1 MVLPYRNNDERARDA
16 SVNPVMMPEPTPR
29 AFVLSFVLAA
39 VVSGCAPKVAPAPPA
54 APPPAPP
61 PIVPAVAISSVPPQ
75 ASPVFDA
82 TGAVIDRVQAE
93 FDLGRTEFDR
103 GRIEAAREHFNRAIE
118 ILLTQ
123 PGGVRSNPRLQATFD
138 RLVEQTSALEVRSIH
153 EADGITESK
162 APPAAID
169 EVLNAGLFE
178 RPAPKATTAETVAA
192 DLETLPRDVPIPVNA
207 KVLSYVELYQGQL
220 RDFMQAGIDRSQQY
234 VPMIQRVFREEGV
247 PVDLAYIPLIESAF
261 MPNALSRASARGMWQ
276 FMLGTAQEHG
286 LKQDWFLDERSD
298 PEKATRAAAQ
308 YLKTLG
314 EMFDGDWLFALASY
328 NAGPG
333 RLQSA
338 ASRSKSADFW
348 TISASTRY
356 LPRET
361 REYVPMIMAAIIVG
375 KNPELYGFDVNP
387 STPRAY
393 ETVEIKGALDLKL
406 IAEWANLTV
415 EQLQELNPELRR
427 TTTPMTPHDL
437 KVPIGTASMIEA
449 HLGTADAQY
458 RRFTFHTIR
467 KGETLASIA
476 RKYDVSVGAVREAN
490 ALTPTSR
497 LSVRQTLA
505 IPAPS
510 TPALPTVAAPKPAV
524 TSSTAAARPG
534 GGTPSVPSG
543 PSSASS
549 SAPGLYKVRPGDT
562 LYSIARQFSITVPQ
576 LKQWNNLKS
585 DSIKVGDQLRI
596 RG

>member
-1 MVLPYRNNDERARDA
+1 
-16 SVNPVMMPEPTPR
+16 MPEPTPR
-29 AFVLSFVLAA
+29 AFVLSFALAA
-39 VVSGCAPKVAPAPPA
+39 VVSGCAPKVAPAKPEP
-54 APPPAPP
+54 PPPAPP
-61 PIVPAVAISSVPPQ
+61 PIVQAAAIPAPIPPQPSPVVDLTSVAI
-75 ASPVFDA
+75 
-82 TGAVIDRVQAE
+82 DRAQAE
-93 FDLGRTEFDR
+93 FDAGQAEFDR
-103 GRIEAAREHFNRAIE
+103 GRLVAAREHFDKAVE
-118 ILLTQ
+118 ILLSQ
-123 PGGVRSNPRLQATFD
+123 PGGVRVNQRLQDAYERMLD
-138 RLVEQTSALEVRSIH
+138 RISALEVRSIH
-153 EADGITESK
+153 EADGVTESK
-162 APPAAID
+162 SQPAAID

-178 RPAPKATTAETVAA
+178 RPAPKATTAETVQA
-192 DLETLPRDVPIPVNA
+192 DLQSLPRDIAIPVNA
-207 KVLSYVELYQGQL
+207 KVLSYVELFQGQL

-234 VPMIQRVFREEGV
+234 VPMIQRIFREEGV
-247 PVDLAYIPLIESAF
+247 PLDLAYIPLIESAF

-276 FMLGTAQEHG
+276 FMLGTAQEQG

-314 EMFDGDWLFALASY
+314 QMFDGDWLFALASY

-338 ASRSKSADFW
+338 ATRSKSADFW

-375 KNPELYGFDVNP
+375 KNPEMYGFEVNS

-393 ETVEIKGALDLKL
+393 ESVKIKGALDLKL

-415 EQLQELNPELRR
+415 EQIQDLNPELRR

-449 HLGTADAQY
+449 HLDTADAVY
-458 RRFTFHTIR
+458 RQFTFHTIR
-467 KGETLASIA
+467 KGETLAGIA
-476 RKYDVSVGAVREAN
+476 RKYGVSVGAVREAN

-510 TPALPTVAAPKPAV
+510 TTALPAVASPKPV
-524 TSSTAAARPG
+524 TSTTAASKPNG
-534 GGTPSVPSG
+534 GPSSTPSASAGSG
-543 PSSASS
+543 SSASS
-549 SAPGLYKVRPGDT
+549 TPGGLYRVRPGDT

-576 LKQWNNLKS
+576 LKQWNRLSS
-585 DSIKVGDQLRI
+585 DVIKVGEQLRI